1 MDELQHL
8 QQRNQELA
16 ILNTIA
22 QDLNREV
29 SLQKALDATL
39 VQTVKLLNL
48 ETGWI
53 WLFDSETQESSLAAE
68 YQLPPVFK
76 EQPALLQGTCYCIE
90 KYFNDKLDTAANIS
104 EITCTRLKNLYEGTE
119 GLRYHASVPL
129 HAPDRKI
136 GILNVVSPH
145 LQELSAERLQ
155 LLYTIGDMLS
165 IAIERARLFEK
176 SRRLGIA
183 EERNRLA
190 REIHDTLAQGL
201 TAISLKLE
209 TAEALWESETKR
221 EQVATLLHQSLELT
235 QVNIEEARRSVLDL
249 RARPLQ
255 ENTLVEALAQLLDSS
270 GTKEL
275 PTQTFE
281 VRGKEQG
288 LSVKIQ
294 MGLYR
299 IAQEALQNAFQ
310 HAHAAEICLTIN
322 FGAKSVSLVIE
333 DNGIGFNY
341 ESVDTEGMGL
351 LGMNERAKLLNGK
364 LELHTSPGT
373 GTRIEVHIPY
383 S

>member
-1 MDELQHL
+1 MDELKHL

-53 WLFDSETQESSLAAE
+53 WLFDSETQESSLAAA
-68 YQLPPVFK
+68 YQLPPIFR
-76 EQPALLQGTCYCIE
+76 EQPALLDGTCYCIE

-176 SRRLGIA
+176 SRQLGIA

-221 EQVATLLHQSLELT
+221 EQVAALLHQSLELT
-235 QVNIEEARRSVLDL
+235 QANLDEARRSVLDL

-255 ENTLVEALAQLLDSS
+255 ENTFIEALAQLLNSAD
-270 GTKEL
+270 TEEPPIKR
-275 PTQTFE
+275 FE
-281 VRGKEQG
+281 VKGKEQK
-288 LSVKIQ
+288 LSVSME

-299 IAQEALQNAFQ
+299 IAQEALQNAWQ
-310 HAHAAEICLTIN
+310 HAEAVEIALEIH
-322 FGAKSVSLVIE
+322 FGTESIILLIE
-333 DNGIGFNY
+333 DNGNGFDPDSVKK
-341 ESVDTEGMGL
+341 ESMGL
-351 LGMNERAKLLNGK
+351 LGMNERTKLLNGK
-364 LELHTSPGT
+364 LELYTSPGK
-373 GTRIEVHIPY
+373 GTYIKVQIPY
-383 S
+383 